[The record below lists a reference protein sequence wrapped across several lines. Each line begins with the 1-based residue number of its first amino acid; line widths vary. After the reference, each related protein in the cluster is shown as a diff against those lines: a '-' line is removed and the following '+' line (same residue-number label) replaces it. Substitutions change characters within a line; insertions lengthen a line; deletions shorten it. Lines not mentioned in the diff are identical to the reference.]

1 MNGRKEKLA
10 SLKQALLEI
19 IKVADLKQ
27 ANSLNYRPEID
38 GLRFIAI
45 TVVLFF
51 HLGFSDWAGGFT
63 GVDIFFVLSGYL
75 ICGQIYVALD
85 ENRFSTLD
93 FFARRIRRLST
104 AAFAC
109 FLVTGGAAY
118 VVFSPFELDLVAR
131 NLLGSITF
139 TNNILLMHEAGY
151 FAPSAESNPFQHTWS
166 LSIEEQFY
174 IALPLAIACLKFRTR
189 NFVLFLSIA
198 FTISLS
204 ITLLS
209 GSSIYSQDARYFSS
223 LLRVWQLALGGL
235 TFVALQNMS
244 HTIKLFGLPLIGLIM
259 MLAPTFAMQEGAVHP
274 GPWALVA
281 TFGTMLMLLSA
292 FPAHSITAR
301 ALSSRVPKYLGKI
314 SYGTYLWHWPI
325 IVFYQYVGGDLNDKT
340 RVLFILLSF
349 AMGALSHHVIE
360 KPVRKISTHR
370 KRGLLFCLFAAQ
382 TLVLAVLASALWM
395 RGNNTDA
402 AAYAKFVQVQ
412 ENGQIANEKW
422 DLCWYQNS
430 GDDLCAFGEF
440 NLDQRPILL
449 WGDSMANSALPAFR
463 ALAELRQTSGTIY
476 ATPSCPPLFGAVQ
489 NVSNASTCLEMNL
502 RVLEILDTA
511 RPTDI
516 YLFARWPHYAEGV
529 QGNIWGDLGKIGFID
544 INSNPIKAETII
556 VFKNSLSALLAEIDP
571 RHRVIIIGAPPEFP
585 YSVPNEMI
593 KKIRFEQ
600 PLEQLARIRYE
611 SRADRTNS
619 VLSELSQTNN
629 VTLLNLTEVFC
640 SEEFCQMSEN
650 DIPLFADHVHLS
662 ARGNELLLNSLENQ

>member
-1 MNGRKEKLA
+1 M
-10 SLKQALLEI
+10 KQT
-19 IKVADLKQ
+19 
-27 ANSLNYRPEID
+27 SSSSYRSEID

-75 ICGQIYVALD
+75 ICGQIYISLC

-109 FLVTGGAAY
+109 FLVTGGTAY
-118 VVFSPFELDLVAR
+118 VVFSPFELDAVIR

-139 TNNILLMHEAGY
+139 TNNILLMNEAGY
-151 FAPSAESNPFQHTWS
+151 FAPSAATNPFLHTWS

-174 IALPLAIACLKFRTR
+174 IALPLAIACLNFRAR
-189 NFVLFLSIA
+189 NFVLLLSVA
-198 FTISLS
+198 FIVSLL

-209 GSSIYSQDARYFSS
+209 GSAIYSQDERYFSS

-244 HTIKLFGLPLIGLIM
+244 HPIKLFGLPLIGLM
-259 MLAPTFAMQEGAVHP
+259 MMVAPTFVMQEGAVHP

-281 TFGTMLMLLSA
+281 TFGTALMLLSA
-292 FPAHSITAR
+292 FPEHSVTAR
-301 ALSSRVPKYLGKI
+301 VLSSRVPRYLGKI

-325 IVFYQYVGGDLNDKT
+325 IVFYQYVGGNLNDKT
-340 RVLFILLSF
+340 RVLAIFLSF

-360 KPVRKISTHR
+360 QPVRKISTSR
-370 KRGLLFCLFAAQ
+370 KRGLLFGLFASQ
-382 TLVLAVLASALWM
+382 TLVLAGLAGALWI

-402 AAYAKFVQVQ
+402 AEYAKFVKVQ
-412 ENGQIANEKW
+412 ENGKIANEKW

-430 GDDLCAFGEF
+430 GDDLCVFGEL
-440 NLDQRPILL
+440 NSEQRPILL
-449 WGDSMANSALPAFR
+449 WGDSMANSALPAFE
-463 ALAELRQTSGTIY
+463 ALAELRQTSGAIY
-476 ATPSCPPLFGAVQ
+476 ATPSCPPLFGVVRD
-489 NVSNASTCLEMNL
+489 VSNPSTCLEMNSL
-502 RVLEILDTA
+502 VLEILKSA
-511 RPTDI
+511 RPTDV

-529 QGNIWGDLGKIGFID
+529 HSNMWGDLGKVGFVD
-544 INSNPIKAETII
+544 VMSNPVDAETII
-556 VFKNSLSALLAEIDP
+556 VFAGALNALLAEIDP

-600 PLEQLARIRYE
+600 PLEQLARSRYE
-611 SRADRTNS
+611 SRAGRTNS
-619 VLSELSQTNN
+619 LFSELSQTND

-640 SEEFCQMSEN
+640 SPEVCHMSE
-650 DIPLFADHVHLS
+650 DGIPLFADHVHLS
-662 ARGNELLLNSLENQ
+662 ARGNEVLLDYLENH

>member
-1 MNGRKEKLA
+1 MDR
-10 SLKQALLEI
+10 
-19 IKVADLKQ
+19 KVANLKQ

-45 TVVLFF
+45 TTVLFF
-51 HLGFSDWAGGFT
+51 HLGFPDWAGGFT

-85 ENRFSTLD
+85 ENQFSTLD

-118 VVFSPFELDLVAR
+118 VVFSPFELDIVVQ

-139 TNNILLMHEAGY
+139 TNNILLMNEAGY
-151 FAPSAESNPFQHTWS
+151 FAPSAETNPFLHTWS

-174 IALPLAIACLKFRTR
+174 IALPLAIAFFNIRAR
-189 NFVLFLSIA
+189 NLVLLLSVA
-198 FTISLS
+198 FIVSLS

-209 GSSIYSQDARYFSS
+209 GSSIYSQDARFFSS
-223 LLRVWQLALGGL
+223 FLRVWQLALGGL

-244 HTIKLFGLPLIGLIM
+244 HTIKLFGLPLIGLVM
-259 MLAPTFAMQEGAVHP
+259 MVAPTFAMKEGVVHP
-274 GPWALVA
+274 GPWALIP
-281 TFGTMLMLLSA
+281 TFGTVLMLLSA

-314 SYGTYLWHWPI
+314 SYGTYLWHWPL
-325 IVFYQYVGGDLNDKT
+325 IVFYQYVGGELNDKT
-340 RVLFILLSF
+340 RVLFIFLSF
-349 AMGALSHHVIE
+349 AMGALSHHMIE
-360 KPVRKISTHR
+360 QPIRKISTHR
-370 KRGLLFCLFAAQ
+370 KRGLLFFLFAAQ

-395 RGNNTDA
+395 RGNNIDA
-402 AAYAKFVQVQ
+402 LAYAKFVKVQ
-412 ENGQIANEKW
+412 ENGQIGNKKW

-430 GDDLCAFGEF
+430 GDDLCVFGEL

-449 WGDSMANSALPAFR
+449 WGDSLANSALPAFS
-463 ALAELRQTSGTIY
+463 ALAELRQTSGEIY
-476 ATPSCPPLFGAVQ
+476 ATPSCPPLFGAVR
-489 NVSNASTCLEMNL
+489 NVSSASICLEMNL
-502 RVLEILDTA
+502 RVLEILNSA

-529 QGNIWGDLGKIGFID
+529 HGNIWGDLGKVGFID
-544 INSNPIKAETII
+544 INLNPIKAETIM
-556 VFKNSLSALLAEIDP
+556 VFRESLSALLAEIDP
-571 RHRVIIIGAPPEFP
+571 RHRVFIIGAPPEFP

-600 PLEQLARIRYE
+600 PLEQLSRGQYE
-611 SRADRTNS
+611 SRANRTNS
-619 VLSELSQTNN
+619 ILSQLSQTNK
-629 VTLLNLTEVFC
+629 VTFLNLTDVFC
-640 SEEFCQMSEN
+640 TAEVCRMNEN

-662 ARGNELLLNSLENQ
+662 ARGNELLLNSLVNQ

>member
-1 MNGRKEKLA
+1 M
-10 SLKQALLEI
+10 KQT
-19 IKVADLKQ
+19 
-27 ANSLNYRPEID
+27 SSSSYRSEID

-75 ICGQIYVALD
+75 ICGQIYISLC

-109 FLVTGGAAY
+109 FLVTGGTAY
-118 VVFSPFELDLVAR
+118 VVFSPFELDAVVR

-139 TNNILLMHEAGY
+139 TNNILLMNEAGY
-151 FAPSAESNPFQHTWS
+151 FAPSAATNPFLHTWS

-174 IALPLAIACLKFRTR
+174 IALPLAIACLNFRAG
-189 NFVLFLSIA
+189 NFVLLLSVA
-198 FTISLS
+198 FIVSLS

-209 GSSIYSQDARYFSS
+209 GSAIYSQDARYFSS

-244 HTIKLFGLPLIGLIM
+244 HPIKLFGLPLIGLVM
-259 MLAPTFAMQEGAVHP
+259 MVAPTFVMQEGAVHP

-281 TFGTMLMLLSA
+281 TFGTALMLLSA
-292 FPAHSITAR
+292 FPAHSVTAR
-301 ALSSRVPKYLGKI
+301 VLSSRVPRYLGKI

-325 IVFYQYVGGDLNDKT
+325 IVFYQYVGGNFNDKT
-340 RVLFILLSF
+340 RVLAIFLSF

-360 KPVRKISTHR
+360 QPVRKISTSR
-370 KRGLLFCLFAAQ
+370 KRGLLFGLFAAQ
-382 TLVLAVLASALWM
+382 TLVLAGLAGALWI

-402 AAYAKFVQVQ
+402 AEYAKFVKVQ
-412 ENGQIANEKW
+412 ENGKIANEKW

-430 GDDLCAFGEF
+430 GDDLCVFGEL
-440 NLDQRPILL
+440 NSEQRPILL
-449 WGDSMANSALPAFR
+449 WGDSMANSALPAFE
-463 ALAELRQTSGTIY
+463 ALAELRQTSGAIY
-476 ATPSCPPLFGAVQ
+476 AKPSCPPLFGVVRD
-489 NVSNASTCLEMNL
+489 VSNASTCLEMNSL
-502 RVLEILDTA
+502 VLEILKSA
-511 RPTDI
+511 RPTDV

-529 QGNIWGDLGKIGFID
+529 HSNMWGDLGKVGFLD
-544 INSNPIKAETII
+544 VMSNPVDAETIT
-556 VFKNSLSALLAEIDP
+556 VFAGALNALLAEIDP

-600 PLEQLARIRYE
+600 PLEQLARSRYE
-611 SRADRTNS
+611 SRAGRTNS
-619 VLSELSQTNN
+619 LLSKLSQTND

-640 SEEFCQMSEN
+640 SPEVCHMSE
-650 DIPLFADHVHLS
+650 DGIPLFADHVHLS
-662 ARGNELLLNSLENQ
+662 ARGNEVLLDSLENH

>member
-1 MNGRKEKLA
+1 M
-10 SLKQALLEI
+10 KQT
-19 IKVADLKQ
+19 
-27 ANSLNYRPEID
+27 SSSSYRSEID

-75 ICGQIYVALD
+75 ICGQIYISLC

-109 FLVTGGAAY
+109 FLVTGGTAY
-118 VVFSPFELDLVAR
+118 VVFSPFELDAVVR

-139 TNNILLMHEAGY
+139 TNNILLMNEAGY
-151 FAPSAESNPFQHTWS
+151 FAPSAATNPFLHTWS

-174 IALPLAIACLKFRTR
+174 IALPLAIACLNFRAR
-189 NFVLFLSIA
+189 NFVLLLSVA
-198 FTISLS
+198 FIVSLS

-209 GSSIYSQDARYFSS
+209 GSAIYSQDARYFSS

-244 HTIKLFGLPLIGLIM
+244 HPIKLFGLPLIGLVM
-259 MLAPTFAMQEGAVHP
+259 MVAPTFVMQEGAVHP

-281 TFGTMLMLLSA
+281 TFGTALMLLSA
-292 FPAHSITAR
+292 FPAHSVTAR
-301 ALSSRVPKYLGKI
+301 VLSSRVPRYLGKI

-325 IVFYQYVGGDLNDKT
+325 IVFYQYVGGNFNDKT
-340 RVLFILLSF
+340 RVLAIFLSF

-360 KPVRKISTHR
+360 QPVRKISTSR
-370 KRGLLFCLFAAQ
+370 KRGLLFGLFAAQ
-382 TLVLAVLASALWM
+382 TLVLAGLAGALWI

-402 AAYAKFVQVQ
+402 AEYAKFVKVQ
-412 ENGQIANEKW
+412 ENGKIANEKW

-430 GDDLCAFGEF
+430 GDDLCVFGEL
-440 NLDQRPILL
+440 NSEQRPILL
-449 WGDSMANSALPAFR
+449 WGDSMANSALPAFE
-463 ALAELRQTSGTIY
+463 ALAELRQTSGAIY
-476 ATPSCPPLFGAVQ
+476 AKPSCPPLFGVVRD
-489 NVSNASTCLEMNL
+489 VSNASTCLEMNSL
-502 RVLEILDTA
+502 VLEILKSA
-511 RPTDI
+511 RPTDV

-529 QGNIWGDLGKIGFID
+529 HSNMWGDLGKVGFLD
-544 INSNPIKAETII
+544 VMSNPVDAETIT
-556 VFKNSLSALLAEIDP
+556 VFAGALNALLAEIDP

-600 PLEQLARIRYE
+600 PLEQLARSRYE
-611 SRADRTNS
+611 SRAGRTNS
-619 VLSELSQTNN
+619 LLSKLSQTND

-640 SEEFCQMSEN
+640 SPEVCHMSE
-650 DIPLFADHVHLS
+650 DGIPLFADHVHLS
-662 ARGNELLLNSLENQ
+662 ARGNEVLLDSLENH